1 MNQPLSVELVKLQM
15 ALAGRYSL
23 EREIGRGGMGVVY
36 LAREVALDRP
46 VAIKVLPP
54 KKAKASEVR
63 EQFLR
68 EARTAAKFSHPNVV
82 PIFSVEQV
90 DDFVFFVMAY
100 VDGETLGQ
108 RLASRGALPP
118 EEVARIM
125 REVAWAL
132 AYAHAQGVVHKDVKP
147 DNILLEDGTDRVLV
161 TDFGI
166 AQVAGAAT
174 GRNGEVHGTPE
185 FMSPEQATGEA
196 VDHRSDIYSLGV
208 VGFTALAGQP
218 PFLATAASEVL
229 AQHIGK
235 PPPKLTSVA
244 PGVPRRLAQVIERCL
259 AKDPEERIPS
269 CEKLAEALGGAVP
282 RRKDSPPAVRAFLA
296 ERKAALVRN
305 RMFLAM
311 SPWLLLALAGLVF
324 GPFMVARLVG
334 VGLLGAAIGWPLT
347 QLVRGVRRLIRAGY
361 GQYDVVNA
369 LQLEA
374 ERRQE
379 ELVHVYGK
387 DYKEEARKL
396 RGKATA
402 WLGAAVGLLAVIIG
416 GQPPAAWPV
425 LVATIPAVVGLLAWR
440 KAESRTD
447 HRGGR
452 ELKFWRGP
460 VGYWLVKLAGKGI
473 DAKMAPAALT
483 NRPTEIAIGA
493 VVEGL
498 YASLPKEARES
509 LSDLP
514 DIVQGL
520 EADAQ
525 RMRSTVDEL
534 DGLLAG
540 TGRSKEGSDASGDAA
555 ADRVRTQIVAA
566 RDRAQHQLSETVAA
580 LENLRIDLLRLRAG
594 NINLEGVTANLGS
607 ARDLTEQVDR
617 LLEGYAEAEAILG

>member
-1 MNQPLSVELVKLQM
+1 MVELVKLQM

-54 KKAKASEVR
+54 KKAKASGVR

-68 EARTAAKFSHPNVV
+68 EARTAAKLSHPNVV
-82 PIFSVEQV
+82 PIFSVEEV
-90 DDFVFFVMAY
+90 DDYVFFVMGY

-108 RLASRGALPP
+108 RLASRGAMPP
-118 EEVARIM
+118 EEAARIM

-147 DNILLEDGTDRVLV
+147 DNILLEDGTGRVLV

-166 AQVAGAAT
+166 AQIAGVAAGH
-174 GRNGEVHGTPE
+174 NGEVHGTPE

-218 PFLATAASEVL
+218 PFLATTASEVL

-235 PPPKLTSVA
+235 PPPKLTSAA
-244 PGVPRRLAQVIERCL
+244 PGVPRRLARVIERSL
-259 AKDPEERIPS
+259 AKDPEDRLPN

-282 RRKDSPPAVRAFLA
+282 HRKDSPPAVRAFLA
-296 ERKAALVRN
+296 ERESAQVRN
-305 RMFLAM
+305 RMYLAM
-311 SPWLLLALAGLVF
+311 SPWLLLVLATLLF
-324 GPFMVARLVG
+324 SPFMVTRLTG
-334 VGLLGAAIGWPLT
+334 VGLLGAAIGWSLT
-347 QLVRGVRRLIRAGY
+347 QLVGGVRRLIRAGY
-361 GQYDVVNA
+361 GQDDVVNA
-369 LQLEA
+369 LQLKDEQ
-374 ERRQE
+374 RQE
-379 ELVHVYGK
+379 ELAHLYGK

-396 RGKATA
+396 RRKAAT
-402 WLGAAVGLLAVIIG
+402 WLVAAIGMLAVILG
-416 GQPPAAWPV
+416 VQPSAGWPV

-447 HRGGR
+447 RRGLR
-452 ELKFWRGP
+452 DRKFWRGP
-460 VGYWLVKLAGKGI
+460 LGHWLVKLAGKGI
-473 DAKMAPAALT
+473 DAKIAPAALT
-483 NRPTEIAIGA
+483 NRPTEVAIGA
-493 VVEGL
+493 VIEGL

-525 RMRSTVDEL
+525 RIRSTVEEL
-534 DGLLAG
+534 NGLLAG
-540 TGRSKEGSDASGDAA
+540 TGTSEEESDASGDEA
-555 ADRVRTQIVAA
+555 ADRARTQIAAA
-566 RDRAQHQLSETVAA
+566 RKRAQGQLAETVAA

-617 LLEGYAEAEAILG
+617 LLEGYAEAEALLR